1 LANDDKLKD
10 APSQPASPIPALLS
24 RVDKSIS
31 PSHPFKGSH
40 NLLTTDREISTLD
53 FIMPS
58 ANTKPRTLYD
68 KVFQDHIV
76 DEREDGTILLY
87 IGMVTGYLEVSPQGL
102 TPCRRPTSG
111 S

>member
-1 LANDDKLKD
+1 LRYLRRLSANNDKLKD

-31 PSHPFKGSH
+31 LHIQESHD
-40 NLLTTDREISTLD
+40 LLRTDPKIDTLD

-87 IGMVTGYLEVSPQGL
+87 IGMVAGFLFEAS
-102 TPCRRPTSG
+102 S
-111 S
+111 